1 MNVCKYEYSYVC
13 ECVWHRYWTVTGLI
27 GVADKQPITN
37 GGRTIVLGLLF
48 LSLLM
53 QCVYTGSLNAMM
65 MAGPTEYVVEGAADF
80 IFKNSSLFSAN
91 HILCIPSKAAQAYF
105 DASMMPVAKDN
116 GVTIKTTN
124 ASDIK
129 ECLWKVY
136 TDEATATFFDEPIVR
151 WRIANNF
158 KSKGHCSDL
167 GGYCYDAENK
177 THMASRTEQNCVGEG
192 EEHEWKTPPLGGSL
206 FPVGQLFDSIAYVMA
221 FPRKGGPGG
230 APTEKL
236 QTYYRAF
243 DQLIGY
249 FLERGIIDK
258 LETEFAGD
266 AECAAPEGSLQ
277 MNTEQM
283 FGKQDYLASGS
294 GKGY

>member
-1 MNVCKYEYSYVC
+1 
-13 ECVWHRYWTVTGLI
+13 
-27 GVADKQPITN
+27 
-37 GGRTIVLGLLF
+37 
-48 LSLLM
+48 
-53 QCVYTGSLNAMM
+53 
-65 MAGPTEYVVEGAADF
+65 
-80 IFKNSSLFSAN
+80 
-91 HILCIPSKAAQAYF
+91 
-105 DASMMPVAKDN
+105 MMPVAKDN

-158 KSKGHCSDL
+158 NSKGHCSDL

-177 THMASRTEQNCVGEG
+177 THLASRTEENCVGDG

-230 APTEKL
+230 VPTEEH
-236 QTYYRAF
+236 QTHYRAF

-258 LETEFAGD
+258 LETESAGD

-283 FGKQDYLASGS
+283 FGKQDYLASGL